1 MPLAMSAAYACARR
15 RSTRKSLGAGRCHL
29 RGGSWRAPVRTAHRA
44 PRGVGGRSTPF
55 PALPDLGYAWRLRR
69 GSTMQRLRP
78 ALAGLLLS
86 ACATV
91 SERPAPVEAPVSRGK
106 QIAAQSAAQ
115 APAAHRYKTKIAIA
129 RFTNESN
136 YGRSLLTD
144 QDLDRIGK
152 QAGDMLM
159 SRLVLSGKFLVL
171 ERPDAAKVD
180 IRLVD
185 VQTGLAYFSA
195 NGSGEASTESGEI
208 AGFGSRAE
216 YDATLNDRAIA
227 AAISDVVDRL
237 VDKLYDRPWR
247 TDILEVRGTQLFIAG
262 GERQGLRP
270 GDTLAVLQAT
280 GTAKSKQSGFQ
291 ITLPPRQVATVRVVS
306 LFGDSETNEGSVCE
320 LASGTVDPGALAT
333 LYVAEPGRGGTP

>member
-1 MPLAMSAAYACARR
+1 MQL
-15 RSTRKSLGAGRCHL
+15 
-29 RGGSWRAPVRTAHRA
+29 HR
-44 PRGVGGRSTPF
+44 VF
-55 PALPDLGYAWRLRR
+55 V
-69 GSTMQRLRP
+69 
-78 ALAGLLLS
+78 AGLLVS

-91 SERPAPVEAPVSRGK
+91 SERPVPVEAPVSHGK

-115 APAAHRYKTKIAIA
+115 SPARHRYKTKIAVA
-129 RFTNESN
+129 RFSNESN

-171 ERPDAAKVD
+171 ERPDAAKLEREQQLSGGSMVGADTVIAGSVTEFGRSVGGKTGFLSSTKLQLAKAKVD

-185 VQTGLAYFSA
+185 VKTGLAYFSA

-237 VDKLYDRPWR
+237 VDKLSDRPWR
-247 TDILEVRGTQLFIAG
+247 TDILEMRGTQLFIAG

-270 GDTLAVLQAT
+270 GDRLTVLEAT
-280 GTAKSKQSGFQ
+280 GTAKSKQSGFE

-306 LFGDSETNEGSVCE
+306 VFGDSETNEGSVCE
-320 LASGTVDPGALAT
+320 VVSGSVSPDALAT
-333 LYVAEPGRGGTP
+333 LYVAEPVRGGTP

>member
-1 MPLAMSAAYACARR
+1 MLCRR
-15 RSTRKSLGAGRCHL
+15 VALLG
-29 RGGSWRAPVRTAHRA
+29 V
-44 PRGVGGRSTPF
+44 
-55 PALPDLGYAWRLRR
+55 
-69 GSTMQRLRP
+69 
-78 ALAGLLLS
+78 LLS

-91 SERPAPVEAPVSRGK
+91 SERPVPVDAPVSRGK

-115 APAAHRYKTKIAIA
+115 APAGHRYKTKIAIA

-171 ERPDAAKVD
+171 ERPDAAKLEREQKLSGGSLIGADTVIAGSVTEFGRSVGGKSGFLSSTKLQTAKAKVD

-262 GERQGLRP
+262 GERQGLKP
-270 GDTLAVLQAT
+270 GDALAVLQAT
-280 GTAKSKQSGFQ
+280 GTAKSKQSGFE
-291 ITLPPRQVATVRVVS
+291 IALPPRQVASVRVVS

-320 LASGTVDPGALAT
+320 VTSGTVDPGALAT
-333 LYVAEPGRGGTP
+333 LFVAEPGRGGTP

>member
-1 MPLAMSAAYACARR
+1 MRQL
-15 RSTRKSLGAGRCHL
+15 H
-29 RGGSWRAPVRTAHRA
+29 VI
-44 PRGVGGRSTPF
+44 
-55 PALPDLGYAWRLRR
+55 
-69 GSTMQRLRP
+69 
-78 ALAGLLLS
+78 LAGLVPC

-91 SERPAPVEAPVSRGK
+91 SERPAPVEAPVSRGS
-106 QIAAQSAAQ
+106 QMAAQSAAQ
-115 APAAHRYKTKIAIA
+115 APAGHRYKTKIAIA

-171 ERPDAAKVD
+171 ERPDAAKLQKEQQLAGGGSMVGADTVIAGSVTEFGRSVGGKSGFLSSTKLQTAKAKVD

-185 VQTGLAYFSA
+185 VKTGLAYFSA

-247 TDILEVRGTQLFIAG
+247 TDILEVRGAQVFIAG

-270 GDTLAVLQAT
+270 GDALAVLQAT
-280 GTAKSKQSGFQ
+280 GTAKSKQSGFE
-291 ITLPPRQVATVRVVS
+291 IALPPRQVATVRVVS
-306 LFGDSETNEGSVCE
+306 TFGDSETNEGAVCE
-320 LASGTVDPGALAT
+320 VTSGTVDPGALAT
-333 LYVAEPGRGGTP
+333 LYVAESGRGGMP

>member
-1 MPLAMSAAYACARR
+1 MHPLR
-15 RSTRKSLGAGRCHL
+15 
-29 RGGSWRAPVRTAHRA
+29 V
-44 PRGVGGRSTPF
+44 
-55 PALPDLGYAWRLRR
+55 
-69 GSTMQRLRP
+69 
-78 ALAGLLLS
+78 ALAGLLLT

-91 SERPAPVEAPVSRGK
+91 SERPVPVEAPVSRGK

-115 APAAHRYKTKIAIA
+115 VPAGHRYKTKIAIA

-171 ERPDAAKVD
+171 ERPDAAKLEREQKLSGGSLIGADTVIAGSVTEFGRSVGGKSGFLSSTKLQTAKAKVD

-185 VQTGLAYFSA
+185 VKTGLAYFSA

-262 GERQGLRP
+262 GERQGLKP
-270 GDTLAVLQAT
+270 GDALAVLQAT
-280 GTAKSKQSGFQ
+280 GTAKSKQSGFE
-291 ITLPPRQVATVRVVS
+291 ITLPPRQIATVRVVS

-320 LASGTVDPGALAT
+320 VTSGTVDPGALAT
-333 LYVAEPGRGGTP
+333 LFVAEPARGGMP

>member
-1 MPLAMSAAYACARR
+1 
-15 RSTRKSLGAGRCHL
+15 
-29 RGGSWRAPVRTAHRA
+29 
-44 PRGVGGRSTPF
+44 
-55 PALPDLGYAWRLRR
+55 
-69 GSTMQRLRP
+69 MQRLRA

-171 ERPDAAKVD
+171 ERPDAAKLEREQKLSGGSMIGADTVIAGSVTEFGRSVGGKSGFLSSTKLQTAKAKVD

>member
-1 MPLAMSAAYACARR
+1 MHPLR
-15 RSTRKSLGAGRCHL
+15 
-29 RGGSWRAPVRTAHRA
+29 V
-44 PRGVGGRSTPF
+44 
-55 PALPDLGYAWRLRR
+55 
-69 GSTMQRLRP
+69 
-78 ALAGLLLS
+78 ALAGLLLT

-91 SERPAPVEAPVSRGK
+91 SERPVPVEAPVSRGK

-115 APAAHRYKTKIAIA
+115 VPAGHRYKTKIAIA

-171 ERPDAAKVD
+171 ERPDAAKLEREQKLSGGSLIGADTVIAGSVTEFGRSVGGKSGFLSSTKLQTAKAKVD

-185 VQTGLAYFSA
+185 VKTGLAYFSA

-270 GDTLAVLQAT
+270 GDALAVLQAT
-280 GTAKSKQSGFQ
+280 GTAKSKQSGFE
-291 ITLPPRQVATVRVVS
+291 ITLPPRQIATVRVVS

-320 LASGTVDPGALAT
+320 VTSGTVDPGALAT
-333 LYVAEPGRGGTP
+333 LFVAEPARGGMP

>member
-1 MPLAMSAAYACARR
+1 M
-15 RSTRKSLGAGRCHL
+15 H
-29 RGGSWRAPVRTAHRA
+29 
-44 PRGVGGRSTPF
+44 
-55 PALPDLGYAWRLRR
+55 RLRV
-69 GSTMQRLRP
+69 

-91 SERPAPVEAPVSRGK
+91 SERPVPVESPVSRGK

-171 ERPDAAKVD
+171 ERPDAAKLEREQKLSGGSMIGADTVISGSVTEFGRSVGGKSGFLSSTKLQLAKAKVD

-185 VQTGLAYFSA
+185 VKTGLAYFSA

-237 VDKLYDRPWR
+237 VDRLYDRPWR
-247 TDILEVRGTQLFIAG
+247 TDILEVRGTQVFISG
-262 GERQGLRP
+262 GERQGLKA

-280 GTAKSKQSGFQ
+280 GTAKSKQSGFE
-291 ITLPPRQVATVRVVS
+291 IALPPRQVATVRVVN

-320 LASGTVDPGALAT
+320 VTSGTVDAGALAT
-333 LYVAEPGRGGTP
+333 LFVAEPARGGAQ

>member
-1 MPLAMSAAYACARR
+1 MVRLRVAL
-15 RSTRKSLGAGRCHL
+15 LGA
-29 RGGSWRAPVRTAHRA
+29 
-44 PRGVGGRSTPF
+44 
-55 PALPDLGYAWRLRR
+55 
-69 GSTMQRLRP
+69 
-78 ALAGLLLS
+78 LLS
-86 ACATV
+86 GCATV
-91 SERPAPVEAPVSRGK
+91 SEKPVPVEAPVSRGK
-106 QIAAQSAAQ
+106 QVAAQSAAQ
-115 APAAHRYKTKIAIA
+115 APAGHRYKTKIAIA

-144 QDLDRIGK
+144 QDMDRIGK

-171 ERPDAAKVD
+171 ERPDLAKLEREQQLSGGSLIGADTVIAGSVTEFGRSVGGKSGFLSSTKVQTAKAKVD

-185 VQTGLAYFSA
+185 VKTGLAYFSA
-195 NGSGEASTESGEI
+195 NGSGEASTESGEV

-270 GDTLAVLQAT
+270 GDLLAVLQAT
-280 GTAKSKQSGFQ
+280 GKATSKQSGFE
-291 ITLPPRQVATVRVVS
+291 ITLPPRQVATLRVLSV
-306 LFGDSETNEGSVCE
+306 FGDSEINEGSVCE
-320 LASGTVDPGALAT
+320 VTSGTVDPGALAT
-333 LYVAEPGRGGTP
+333 LYVAEPSRGGM

>member
-1 MPLAMSAAYACARR
+1 M
-15 RSTRKSLGAGRCHL
+15 H
-29 RGGSWRAPVRTAHRA
+29 
-44 PRGVGGRSTPF
+44 
-55 PALPDLGYAWRLRR
+55 RLRV
-69 GSTMQRLRP
+69 

-91 SERPAPVEAPVSRGK
+91 SERPVPVESPVSRGK

-171 ERPDAAKVD
+171 ERPDAAKLEREQKLSGGSMIGADTVISGSVTEFGRSVGGKSGFLSSTKLQLAKAKVD

-185 VQTGLAYFSA
+185 VKTGLAYFSA

-247 TDILEVRGTQLFIAG
+247 TDILEVRGTQVFISG
-262 GERQGLRP
+262 GERQGLKA

-280 GTAKSKQSGFQ
+280 GTAKSKQSGFE
-291 ITLPPRQVATVRVVS
+291 IALPPRQVATVRVVN

-320 LASGTVDPGALAT
+320 VTSGTVDAGALAT
-333 LYVAEPGRGGTP
+333 LFVAEPARGGAQ

>member
-1 MPLAMSAAYACARR
+1 MHPLR
-15 RSTRKSLGAGRCHL
+15 
-29 RGGSWRAPVRTAHRA
+29 V
-44 PRGVGGRSTPF
+44 
-55 PALPDLGYAWRLRR
+55 
-69 GSTMQRLRP
+69 

-91 SERPAPVEAPVSRGK
+91 SERPVPVEAPVSRGK
-106 QIAAQSAAQ
+106 QIAAQSAVQ
-115 APAAHRYKTKIAIA
+115 APAGHRYKTKIAIA

-171 ERPDAAKVD
+171 ERPDAAKLEREQKLSGGSLIGADTVIAGSVTEFGRSVGGKSGFLSSTKLQTAKAKVD

-270 GDTLAVLQAT
+270 GDALAVLQAT
-280 GTAKSKQSGFQ
+280 GTAKSKQSGFE
-291 ITLPPRQVATVRVVS
+291 ITLPPRQVATMRVVS

-320 LASGTVDPGALAT
+320 VTSGTVDPGALAT
-333 LYVAEPGRGGTP
+333 LYVAEPGRGGMP

>member
-1 MPLAMSAAYACARR
+1 M
-15 RSTRKSLGAGRCHL
+15 
-29 RGGSWRAPVRTAHRA
+29 HRLLV
-44 PRGVGGRSTPF
+44 P
-55 PALPDLGYAWRLRR
+55 
-69 GSTMQRLRP
+69 
-78 ALAGLLLS
+78 LAGLVLC

-91 SERPAPVEAPVSRGK
+91 SERPAPVEAPVSRAR

-129 RFTNESN
+129 RFSNESN

-171 ERPDAAKVD
+171 ERPDAAKLEREQKLSGGSMIGADTVIAGSVTEFGRSVGGKSGFLSSTKLQTAKAKVD

-185 VQTGLAYFSA
+185 VKTGLAYFSA

-247 TDILEVRGTQLFIAG
+247 TDILEVRGAQLFIAG
-262 GERQGLRP
+262 GERQGLKP
-270 GDTLAVLQAT
+270 GDALAVLQAT
-280 GTAKSKQSGFQ
+280 GTAKSKQSGFE
-291 ITLPPRQVATVRVVS
+291 IALPPRQVATVRVVS

-320 LASGTVDPGALAT
+320 VTSGTVDPGALAT

>member
-1 MPLAMSAAYACARR
+1 MN
-15 RSTRKSLGAGRCHL
+15 
-29 RGGSWRAPVRTAHRA
+29 
-44 PRGVGGRSTPF
+44 
-55 PALPDLGYAWRLRR
+55 RLRV
-69 GSTMQRLRP
+69 

-91 SERPAPVEAPVSRGK
+91 SERPVPVESPVSRGK

-171 ERPDAAKVD
+171 ERPDAAKLEREQKLSGGSMIGADTVISGSVTEFGRSVGGKSGFLSSTKLQLAKAKVD

-185 VQTGLAYFSA
+185 VKTGLAYFSA

-237 VDKLYDRPWR
+237 VDRLYDRPWR
-247 TDILEVRGTQLFIAG
+247 TDILEVRGTQVFISG
-262 GERQGLRP
+262 GERQGLKA

-280 GTAKSKQSGFQ
+280 GTAKSKQSGFE
-291 ITLPPRQVATVRVVS
+291 IALPPRQVATVRVVS

-320 LASGTVDPGALAT
+320 VTTGTVDAGALAT
-333 LYVAEPGRGGTP
+333 LFVAEPARGGAQ

>member
-1 MPLAMSAAYACARR
+1 MN
-15 RSTRKSLGAGRCHL
+15 
-29 RGGSWRAPVRTAHRA
+29 
-44 PRGVGGRSTPF
+44 
-55 PALPDLGYAWRLRR
+55 RLRV
-69 GSTMQRLRP
+69 

-91 SERPAPVEAPVSRGK
+91 SERPVPVESPVSRGK

-171 ERPDAAKVD
+171 ERPDAAKLEREQKLSGGSMIGADTVISGSVTEFGRSVGGKSGFLSSTKLQLAKAKVD

-185 VQTGLAYFSA
+185 VKTGLAYFSA

-237 VDKLYDRPWR
+237 VDRLYDRPWR
-247 TDILEVRGTQLFIAG
+247 TDILEVRGTQVFISG
-262 GERQGLRP
+262 GERQGLKA

-280 GTAKSKQSGFQ
+280 GTAKSKQSGFE
-291 ITLPPRQVATVRVVS
+291 IALPPRQVATVRVVS

-320 LASGTVDPGALAT
+320 VTSGTVDAGALAT
-333 LYVAEPGRGGTP
+333 LFVAEPARGGAQ

>member
-1 MPLAMSAAYACARR
+1 MN
-15 RSTRKSLGAGRCHL
+15 
-29 RGGSWRAPVRTAHRA
+29 
-44 PRGVGGRSTPF
+44 
-55 PALPDLGYAWRLRR
+55 RLRV
-69 GSTMQRLRP
+69 

-91 SERPAPVEAPVSRGK
+91 SERPVPVESPVSRGK

-171 ERPDAAKVD
+171 ERPDAAKLEREQKLSGGSMIGADTVISGSVTEFGRSVGGKSGFLSSTKLQLAKAKVD

-185 VQTGLAYFSA
+185 VKTGLAYFSA

-237 VDKLYDRPWR
+237 VDRLYDRPWR
-247 TDILEVRGTQLFIAG
+247 TDILEVRGTQVFISG
-262 GERQGLRP
+262 GERQGLKG

-280 GTAKSKQSGFQ
+280 GTAKSKQSGFE
-291 ITLPPRQVATVRVVS
+291 IALPPRQVATVRVVS

-320 LASGTVDPGALAT
+320 VTSGTVDAGALAT
-333 LYVAEPGRGGTP
+333 LFVAEPARGGAQ